1 MKVKSLLL
9 LTLAV
14 ITTSPA
20 QQITGRIV
28 GTVLDASGSAVPGA
42 EVTAANQNTGISASS
57 RTDAQGN
64 YVFPTLPTGSYTV
77 RVAAQGFRSAVSS
90 DNQIGVAQTARVDF
104 NLEVGSVTESV
115 VVEAVAP
122 LVQSTTSDI
131 SQSIETKQVQTLPLN
146 GRIFSQL
153 VNLVPGAVPAG
164 NSDAPESASGA
175 GARTNIQSSVN
186 GINFSGTSYTLDGV
200 TNAEPLN
207 AFINISPPLE
217 AI

>member
-1 MKVKSLLL
+1 MKVKSHLL
-9 LTLAV
+9 LTLAM
-14 ITTSPA
+14 ITTSSA

-28 GTVLDASGSAVPGA
+28 GTVLDASGAGVPGA

-57 RTDAQGN
+57 KTDAQGN

-77 RVAAQGFRSAVSS
+77 RIAAQGFRSAVSS

-131 SQSIETKQVQTLPLN
+131 SQSIETKQVQ
-146 GRIFSQL
+146 
-153 VNLVPGAVPAG
+153 
-164 NSDAPESASGA
+164 
-175 GARTNIQSSVN
+175 
-186 GINFSGTSYTLDGV
+186 
-200 TNAEPLN
+200 
-207 AFINISPPLE
+207 
-217 AI
+217 

>member
-1 MKVKSLLL
+1 
-9 LTLAV
+9 
-14 ITTSPA
+14 
-20 QQITGRIV
+20 
-28 GTVLDASGSAVPGA
+28 
-42 EVTAANQNTGISASS
+42 ASS

-64 YVFPTLPTGSYTV
+64 YVFPTLPTGAYTV

-153 VNLVPGAVPAG
+153 VNLVPGAVPG
-164 NSDAPESASGA
+164 GYSDALESASG
-175 GARTNIQSSVN
+175 
-186 GINFSGTSYTLDGV
+186 
-200 TNAEPLN
+200 
-207 AFINISPPLE
+207 
-217 AI
+217 